1 MRIKRRSAVIL
12 ALATAGALA
21 VAGVAFAT
29 GNSTATF
36 KFTPSNVPT
45 TAFQAGQI
53 NVHTHTTYTGTTQTD
68 QAKLN
73 FDNDFKVNTS
83 ATPKC
88 NKANIQGQIDMAA
101 AMAACGN
108 ALIGKGTALAQA
120 GPNTI
125 HACVLVFNGTG
136 TGGHVLLF
144 TRANSAPPF
153 TISCTNPGSNHNG
166 NTTVLLDGALSANP
180 TSLGADFTGGK
191 QLLFKNITQNS
202 PFPLTDFNVTIGKP
216 TVPAAGNYISARCH
230 DSNHQWNL
238 KTTFTYV
245 SPAATQVKNATQTC
259 S

>member
-101 AMAACGN
+101 AMAACGS
-108 ALIGKGTALAQA
+108 AKVGSGKATAWA

-125 HACVLVFNGTG
+125 HACVLVFNGKKDAA
-136 TGGHVLLF
+136 GHPTNLVF
-144 TRANSAPPF
+144 TRAQSSPPF
-153 TISCTNPGSNHNG
+153 TINCANPATNHNG
-166 NTTVLLDGALSANP
+166 NSTVLLEGIIKSNP
-180 TSLGADFTGGK
+180 SSLGADFAGGRMVD
-191 QLLFKNITQNS
+191 FNHITQAS
-202 PFPLTDFNVTIGKP
+202 PFPLTDFQVTVKR
-216 TVPAAGNYISARCH
+216 GNFISARCH
-230 DSNHQWNL
+230 DADHRLNIKAKFIYTDGQSDS
-238 KTTFTYV
+238 V
-245 SPAATQVKNATQTC
+245 GSSQTC
-259 S
+259 TVG